1 MMVSERAAPDRMRV
15 LVVEDEVIAGALM
28 RNVLER
34 HGYDVSV
41 AEDVRSASLAFEVAR
56 PDLVLIDV
64 VLARESGIDL
74 GPDLARRGVP
84 FIYVTGHTDPAT
96 LSRAGATHP
105 FGFIAKPFSEAQ
117 LVGAV
122 RVALAGASTPNR
134 FQAAVTRITNS
145 LVELG
150 LVRPEAVDGTADG
163 IGELASLSPRE
174 WEVLRGLLAHK
185 RVPTIARELF
195 ISASTV
201 RNHLKSIFAKVGVHS
216 QGELLEKLTRR
227 G

>member
-1 MMVSERAAPDRMRV
+1 MIAERTEPETATV
-15 LVVEDEVIAGALM
+15 LVVEDEIVTGALM
-28 RNVLER
+28 RSILER
-34 HGYDVSV
+34 RGYRVSAVHDVAAATIALEELRPHV
-41 AEDVRSASLAFEVAR
+41 ALLDVA
-56 PDLVLIDV
+56 
-64 VLARESGIDL
+64 LARGSGIDF
-74 GPDLARRGVP
+74 GAELARRGVP
-84 FIYVTGHTDPAT
+84 FVYVTGLTDPTT
-96 LSRAGATHP
+96 LLRAGATRP
-105 FGFIAKPFSEAQ
+105 LGFVSKPFSEDQ

-122 RVALAGASTPNR
+122 RVALGGAGSTDR
-134 FQAAVTRITNS
+134 YQSAIMRITSS

-150 LVRPEAVDGTADG
+150 VVRPEAADGTARVTP
-163 IGELASLSPRE
+163 ELASLSPRE

-216 QGELLEKLTRR
+216 QSELLEKVTRR

>member
-1 MMVSERAAPDRMRV
+1 MMRAEHTDPARQTV
-15 LVVEDEVIAGALM
+15 LVVEDDLISSTVM
-28 RNVLER
+28 RKVLEH
-34 HGYDVSV
+34 HG
-41 AEDVRSASLAFEVAR
+41 FEVTTAADIASAGLALERSR
-56 PDLVLIDV
+56 PDVVVVDV
-64 VLARESGIDL
+64 MLAHENGIDL
-74 GPDLARRGVP
+74 GPELARRGVP
-84 FIYVTGHTDPAT
+84 FVYVTGRTDAAT
-96 LSRAGATHP
+96 LARAGATHP
-105 FGFIAKPFSEAQ
+105 HGFIAKPFTDEQ
-117 LVGAV
+117 LVGAI
-122 RVALAGASTPNR
+122 RVALAGATTPDR

-150 LVRPEAVDGTADG
+150 LVRPEAVDGTAHG
-163 IGELASLSPRE
+163 ISELAGLSPRE

-216 QGELLEKLTRR
+216 QGDLLEKLTRR